1 MNLNPSFYL
10 AFLWLCKDYMQMIL
24 RFLFFYLDLLKHC
37 KALSTEK
44 CRRYM
49 NIFIY
54 LFIIIIIVIIIII
67 IIIILEIK

>member
-1 MNLNPSFYL
+1 
-10 AFLWLCKDYMQMIL
+10 MIL

-37 KALSTEK
+37 KALSAEK

-67 IIIILEIK
+67 IIIIIILVIK